1 MIARI
6 LTFLIIGGLLLAAI
20 AVAAPHYLTEFWIVS
35 ALLFLIGISI
45 LVIIYLRRV
54 IYLIKQMKAKE

>member
-6 LTFLIIGGLLLAAI
+6 LTFLTIGGLLLAAI
-20 AVAAPHYLTEFWIVS
+20 AVAAPQYLTKFWIVS

-45 LVIIYLRRV
+45 LVIIYLRRA
-54 IYLIKQMKAKE
+54 IYLIKQMNAKE